1 MIHWLENETTETA
14 DLVAGITG
22 SFHCQEQ
29 LGGKTVEESE
39 ALELKNHSF
48 SVLT

>member
-1 MIHWLENETTETA
+1 MA

-29 LGGKTVEESE
+29 LVGKTVEESE